1 MAKRSRLSSILK
13 PAPLSL
19 LVACS
24 FALID
29 WLSPVSLSG
38 LSLAFIFLCS
48 IIISLIYGLSIS
60 HEKPSRSKESKK
72 NPFSTLFKFRTFLTF
87 EEVLNN
93 TLEDILGHLKN
104 LPPSSISL
112 FANLSSKEHRYSISL
127 SYLITVIQNFSFQI
141 NASPVYSIPQRK
153 ISFYHYDISLPLPES
168 KQFVELERLEVKAN
182 PYDKAQIDLAIL
194 LATLSKIIK
203 ESKSPSCT
211 PFLCRV
217 PESIFKQP
225 QHLQLFKDLIGHFT
239 FPKHLFV
246 FLIQPS
252 SILKHHNLLAEL
264 NRQSIQIGLEINDI
278 PNKRVPHSV
287 SLVYI
292 SLTHLSNSLKGL
304 ARRQAS
310 QQIQSFSEQSYK
322 IILSD
327 LEDIQTLQDIAPTHV
342 DYACGPAF
350 GEVQLLEEFLT
361 HYQDD

>member
-1 MAKRSRLSSILK
+1 MAKRSRLSKILK

-19 LVACS
+19 LFACS
-24 FALID
+24 FAFID
-29 WLSPVSLSG
+29 WLSPISLSG
-38 LSLAFIFLCS
+38 FSLAFILLCS
-48 IIISLIYGLSIS
+48 ITISLVYGLSIS
-60 HEKPSRSKESKK
+60 HEKAPRPKESKK

-87 EEVLNN
+87 EEVLSN
-93 TLEDILGHLKN
+93 TLEDIVNHLKS
-104 LPPSSISL
+104 LPPSSVSL
-112 FANLSSKEHRYSISL
+112 FAHLSVQEHRYSISL
-127 SYLITVIQNFSFQI
+127 SNLISAIQKLSFQI
-141 NASPVYSIPQRK
+141 GVRPVFSVPQKK
-153 ISFYHYDISLPLPES
+153 ISFYHYNISLPLPEN
-168 KQFVELERLEVKAN
+168 KQFVSLEKLEVKAN
-182 PYDKAQIDLAIL
+182 PHDKAQIDLAIL
-194 LATLSKIIK
+194 LATLSKIIQ

-217 PESIFKQP
+217 PDSIFKHS

-239 FPKHLFV
+239 FPKHLFI
-246 FLIQPS
+246 FLVLPS

-264 NRQSIQIGLEINDI
+264 NKQSIQIGLEINEI
-278 PNKRVPHSV
+278 PSKRVPLSV

-292 SLTHLSNSLKGL
+292 SLAHLTNSLKGL

-327 LEDIQTLQDIAPTHV
+327 LEDIQTLHDIAPTHV

-350 GEVQLLEEFLT
+350 GEVKLLEEFLT